1 MRRLFAFSII
11 VALMLFVS
19 ACVST
24 KPVVLQIN
32 RLPEQEAR
40 FELIQPFLQNL
51 SEFGNNMAAIMLK
64 DYFFQGLKET
74 GRGAYLYRFDTT
86 NPKLPK
92 HAYLV
97 FRLEGSPSLMTNSGE
112 KNYIMLDGGS
122 FGLVPVDEPAVITG
136 GSFKLQFT
144 RTAFREA
151 FNPFCIG
158 ERGTYPTQL
167 LLWFKNPATK
177 DESMKN
183 IATLML
189 SAFPQIVYRSK

>member
-1 MRRLFAFSII
+1 MRRLLVFG
-11 VALMLFVS
+11 VAVVLLIFVV

-24 KPVVLQIN
+24 KSVVLEIN
-32 RLPEQEAR
+32 KLPEHKAR
-40 FELIQPFLQNL
+40 LEIVRPLLQNL
-51 SEFGNNMAAIMLK
+51 SDFGNNMAPLMLK
-64 DYFFQGLKET
+64 EYTFHGLKET
-74 GRGAYLYRFDTT
+74 GHGAYLYRFDTK

-92 HAYLV
+92 YAYLV
-97 FRLEGSPSLMTNSGE
+97 FRLEGSPSLTTNVGE

-122 FGLVPVDEPAVITG
+122 FGLAPADEPAVITG

-144 RTAFREA
+144 KTGFREA

-158 ERGTYPTQL
+158 ERGTYPNQL

-177 DESMKN
+177 DEDMRN

-189 SAFPQIVYRSK
+189 SAFPQITYRSK